1 MGGAPAAPAMGG
13 APAALAK
20 AFQAFNID
28 LTNRN
33 LPRAEFIA
41 LLTRPG
47 GMAALST
54 ADAEAVADLFGSDGH
69 FDVSAFMM
77 QCRSLSDGAAERP
90 LPPPNPA
97 ISKRDYMHNIT
108 PRHQAA
114 LSGSLVTAAKVLHAR
129 LSDVTFAASGHDAAL
144 VEFNAFMDAFA
155 SAARRADSSEASFR
169 ANFGEGRD
177 IFLTEAAVRY
187 WKAAASKYDTPTAA
201 LYYIRLASAA
211 FRAAGIASGADAK
224 AFARNFDQE
233 MAT

>member
-1 MGGAPAAPAMGG
+1 MGG

-20 AFQAFNID
+20 AFEAFNID

-47 GMAALST
+47 GMAQLSS
-54 ADAEAVADLFGSDGH
+54 ADAEAVADLFSSDGH
-69 FDVSAFMM
+69 FDVSAFVT
-77 QCRSLSDGAAERP
+77 QCRSLSDGAAETP
-90 LPPPNPA
+90 LPQLDSA
-97 ISKRDYMHNIT
+97 ISKRDYTHNIT
-108 PRHQAA
+108 PRQLSA

-144 VEFNAFMDAFA
+144 VEFNGFMDAFA
-155 SAARRADSSEASFR
+155 SAARRADALTEASFR

-177 IFLTEAAVRY
+177 TFLTEAAVRY

-211 FRAAGIASGADAK
+211 FRAAGIASGADSK
-224 AFARNFDQE
+224 AFARKFDQE
-233 MAT
+233 MAA